1 MKKIALTIVA
11 AIALAAGAAFADG
24 AKPNRTTQSYADF
37 LDASGCVV
45 KANDAGQLNAYS
57 KDGGN
62 CPFSVTQAFIGNY
75 SVATPGADGIL
86 GTSDDGQRSD
96 N

>member
-1 MKKIALTIVA
+1 MKKIALTIVS

-24 AKPNRTTQSYADF
+24 VKANRTTQSFAEF
-37 LDASGCVV
+37 VDASGCKIV
-45 KANDAGQLNAYS
+45 DMGGYS
-57 KDGGN
+57 NLTAKDGGN
-62 CPFSVTQAFIGNY
+62 CPFSVTQAFVGNY
-75 SVATPGADGIL
+75 SVITPGADGIL